1 MARPLSHTDL
11 YWHKHTHIY
20 TQTHIH
26 IYCTHIRTHTHI
38 HTNTHTR
45 IHRYTAAS
53 FATKSGAVKLFSK
66 LQIFSS
72 NFAPAEPCIGCWSG
86 QSFSDTGLFIT
97 TDRIYIE
104 SAFGRGHEII
114 IPHSTL
120 PTLLLLCF
128 LMLWTSIGLGSH
140 WHDIGWATFVNE
152 HVLCHFWSLV
162 CSMCNVHT
170 DR

>member
-1 MARPLSHTDL
+1 MSTRGVRRRWPAHCHTQTYIDINTHT
-11 YWHKHTHIY
+11 YTHKHTYTYTHTVHPYVHTHIY
-20 TQTHIH
+20 TRTHIH
-26 IYCTHIRTHTHI
+26 A
-38 HTNTHTR
+38 
-45 IHRYTAAS
+45 YTDTQLPP

-128 LMLWTSIGLGSH
+128 LMLSTSIGLGSH
-140 WHDIGWATFVNE
+140 WHDKG
-152 HVLCHFWSLV
+152 
-162 CSMCNVHT
+162 
-170 DR
+170 